1 MSELFS
7 WLVEGDQALSVLLM
21 IGTGI
26 VVLICGLVAFSI
38 GHDIGFSRGRRYQL
52 RQGYQPRR
60 DAAGRPLKER
70 L

>member
-38 GHDIGFSRGRRYQL
+38 GHDVGFARGRRYQL
-52 RQGYQPRR
+52 RQGYQPERDWNGRR
-60 DAAGRPLKER
+60 IRER
-70 L
+70 R